1 VPNGD
6 GPTALVVLAIA
17 VARCW
22 KSTALSKG
30 TLVTISTLSNLD
42 LLRHVEDELRWDP
55 AVSVGTI
62 HAAVDDGAVTL
73 TGTAPTLP
81 SRVAAV
87 KAVKRVKGVRVVAD
101 ELTVTPVA
109 GAGQSDHEIAHVVEQ
124 LLRWNSQVPETVRAT
139 VRDGIVTLDG
149 IAEWEFQRQAAE
161 HTVHHLDGVRR
172 VDNNIVISKPASTH
186 DVQHR
191 ITAALHRCAD
201 VDAHAIEVET
211 RDGTV
216 WLRGRVS
223 SWAERERAEAA
234 AWSAP
239 GISTVHNNI
248 CLI

>member
-1 VPNGD
+1 MNS
-6 GPTALVVLAIA
+6 A
-17 VARCW
+17 VM
-22 KSTALSKG
+22 SDH
-30 TLVTISTLSNLD
+30 D
-42 LLRHVEDELRWDP
+42 LLRHVEEELRWDP

-62 HAAVDDGAVTL
+62 HASADNGTVTL
-73 TGTAPTLP
+73 TGTVPTLP
-81 SRVAAV
+81 SRLAAV

-101 ELTVTPVA
+101 ELIVTPMA
-109 GAGQSDHEIAHVVEQ
+109 APGQSDHDIGHVIEQ

-149 IAEWEFQRQAAE
+149 IVEWEYQRQAAE
-161 HTVHHLDGVRR
+161 HTVHHLAGVRR
-172 VDNNIVISKPASTH
+172 VANAISISKPASTH

-201 VDAHAIEVET
+201 VDAHSIEVES

-239 GISTVHNNI
+239 GITTVHNDI
-248 CLI
+248 CLY